1 MQNRAFSLIVLDE
14 TFGICR
20 LDPSALVPE
29 RVYQSSFFSI
39 TRTPNELS
47 IVCTETHIPKSHRCS
62 RGWRCFQVKGP
73 LDLSETGILS
83 TLSRSLAEAEIPIFA
98 LSTHDTDYLLVKEQD
113 FKRTVETLESNGH
126 KIIYIGSS
134 PKELE

>member
-113 FKRTVETLESNGH
+113 FKRTAETLESNGH
-126 KIIYIGSS
+126 NIIY
-134 PKELE
+134 

>member
-20 LDPSALVPE
+20 LDPSAPIPE

-39 TRTPNELS
+39 TRTLDELS
-47 IVCTETHIPKSHRCS
+47 IVCNEMHIPKEHRCS
-62 RGWRCFQVKGP
+62 SGWRCLQVKGP

-83 TLSRSLAEAEIPIFA
+83 ALSRSLAEAEIPIFA
-98 LSTHDTDYLLVKEQD
+98 LSTYETDYLLVKEQD
-113 FKRTVETLESNGH
+113 LKRTVETLESNGH
-126 KIIYIGSS
+126 KIIFF
-134 PKELE
+134 